1 MRNIKTLS
9 ELEDKYIG
17 EKGTSERTAYEKKVT
32 NFIVRHNYRTSS
44 SSNKYTTLRKMA
56 NAAVR

>member
-17 EKGTSERTAYEKKVT
+17 EKGTPERTAYEKEVT
-32 NFIVRHNYRTSS
+32 NFIVRHNYRTSRS
-44 SSNKYTTLRKMA
+44 SHKYTTLRKMA

>member
-9 ELEDKYIG
+9 ELEDK
-17 EKGTSERTAYEKKVT
+17 KGTPERTAYEKEVT
-32 NFIVRHNYRTSS
+32 NFIVRHNYRTIRSS
-44 SSNKYTTLRKMA
+44 HKYTTLRKMA

>member
-17 EKGTSERTAYEKKVT
+17 EKGTPERTAYEKEVT
-32 NFIVRHNYRTSS
+32 NFI
-44 SSNKYTTLRKMA
+44 L
-56 NAAVR
+56 